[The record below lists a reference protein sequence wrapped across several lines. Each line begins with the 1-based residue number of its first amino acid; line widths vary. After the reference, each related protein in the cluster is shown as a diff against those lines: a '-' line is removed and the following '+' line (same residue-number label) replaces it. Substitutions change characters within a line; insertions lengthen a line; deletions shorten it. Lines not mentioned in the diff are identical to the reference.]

1 MDVCLRAFW
10 KGKAYVKKLNEE
22 GNQLDI
28 LRLGQFGIYDGRY
41 INDHESLLL
50 SAAGAALEGKVADPA
65 VTANAYWGFANSAAT
80 MVLVVLSPILGTMAD
95 YKGKKKKMFQ
105 FFLFTGVGFTAL
117 LAFVPSRHWL
127 LLLIVY
133 VITAIGFAGSN
144 IFYDAFLIDVSE
156 DKNMDRVSSLGF
168 ALGYIGST
176 IPFILCMVL
185 VVLATL
191 GIIPVSLEMSY
202 KISFIVTALWW
213 IGFSIPIIRDVHQ
226 VYGMDPEAHYVR
238 KSFQRLGRTL
248 KEIRKHRHI
257 FIFLLAYFFYIDGVD
272 TIIKMAT
279 AYGST
284 IGIGSIMLLVILLV
298 TQFVAFPFAIL
309 YGKLAEKIGTKRTL
323 NLGILTYCVICIV
336 AFFMS
341 PERDTK
347 TLTIMFWI
355 LAMLVGTA
363 QGGIQALSRSYF
375 GKIVPKNQANEFLV
389 FTIFSGSL
397 LPFSVLYYLGGFHWP
412 PERQIMAWE
421 VLLFSLFSGALFSTL
436 YPMTEKCKKSFPC

>member
-1 MDVCLRAFW
+1 
-10 KGKAYVKKLNEE
+10 
-22 GNQLDI
+22 
-28 LRLGQFGIYDGRY
+28 
-41 INDHESLLL
+41 
-50 SAAGAALEGKVADPA
+50 
-65 VTANAYWGFANSAAT
+65 
-80 MVLVVLSPILGTMAD
+80 
-95 YKGKKKKMFQ
+95 MFQ
-105 FFLFTGVGFTAL
+105 FFLFTGVVFTAI
-117 LAFVPSRHWL
+117 LAFVPSNQWL

-144 IFYDAFLIDVSE
+144 IFYDAFLVDVSE

-191 GIIPVSLEMSY
+191 EVIPLSLEMSY
-202 KISFIVTALWW
+202 KISFIITALWW
-213 IGFSIPIIRDVHQ
+213 IGFSIPMIKDVHQ
-226 VYGMDPEAHYVR
+226 IYGIEPEAHYVR
-238 KSFQRLGRTL
+238 KSFQRLGTTL
-248 KEIRKHRHI
+248 REIRKHRHI
-257 FIFLLAYFFYIDGVD
+257 FTFLLAYFFYIDGVD

-284 IGIGSIMLLVILLV
+284 IGIGSIMLLIILLV
-298 TQFVAFPFAIL
+298 TQFVAFPFAII

-323 NLGILTYCVICIV
+323 NIGILTYCVICIV

-347 TLTIMFWI
+347 TLTVMFWV

-375 GKIVPKNQANEFLV
+375 GKSCRRIRQMNFLASI
-389 FTIFSGSL
+389 IFSENLRQFSDRFYSAGFRWLRERPIMVSEAL
-397 LPFSVLYYLGGFHWP
+397 LFFLFS
-412 PERQIMAWE
+412 E
-421 VLLFSLFSGALFSTL
+421 VLFFTL
-436 YPMTEKCKKSFPC
+436 CRMTEKCKKSVRWLCLVKDGYFVYNDI